1 MGPLLEKK
9 AQWGG
14 PIAFNITTMKK
25 TITLLLMMCVAAI
38 ALADDNTVTINHNA
52 IVLWQQGPSLYLK
65 YEEEGDYVHCLVYGN
80 VGQTYFHGDVI
91 PAGFGGETTIYDGES
106 EITQPFGFQPPI
118 GHVEVIPDNIT
129 VPDINHDNWAH
140 FVLLKQVTVSD
151 LTNNSFKITD
161 ADGNEAVGYNKF
173 SQNVQN
179 GYYEELTGIVGSYG
193 RYETIYQL
201 LPIIMQDTEINC
213 LEDLYE
219 QPSGQICKIRLKAI
233 YQNGRYMYLQD
244 FCDQFGLLYGN
255 VGINAR
261 NGDVIEGTCTWSTY
275 AGNIQLNSI
284 GDWEVI
290 SHGPAVEPV
299 EVTIEELS
307 IDMVHWYVK
316 IYDVEFVEDISPNT
330 CMMVDPTGEISVYN
344 RFNINIPFNN
354 LKDGWEP
361 RLDVNHDGEVNIA
374 DVNCVIDM
382 IIGGGHSM
390 NYRKYVIG
398 FVGAYRGE
406 LQFYPVEYNTQHP
419 DCDVNWDNEVNIADI
434 NLIIEYIL
442 TH

>member
-1 MGPLLEKK
+1 MMWVMAAAH
-9 AQWGG
+9 AQTA
-14 PIAFNITTMKK
+14 PSEPTAPMAVVLT
-25 TITLLLMMCVAAI
+25 
-38 ALADDNTVTINHNA
+38 DDNTVTINHNA
-52 IVLWQQGPSLYLK
+52 IVLWQQGLYLYLK
-65 YEEEGDYVHCLVYGN
+65 YEDDGDYVHCLVYGN
-80 VGQTYFHGDVI
+80 VGQTYFQGDVI
-91 PAGFGGETTIYDGES
+91 PAGFGGKTTIYDGEP
-106 EITQPFGFQPPI
+106 EITQPSGFQPPI

-140 FVLLKQVTVSD
+140 FVSLKQVTVSD
-151 LTNNSFKITD
+151 LTNNNFKITD
-161 ADGNEAVGYNKF
+161 AEGNEAVGYNKF
-173 SQNVQN
+173 NQHVQN

-233 YQNGRYMYLQD
+233 YQNGRYMYVQD

-255 VGINAR
+255 IGIYAR
-261 NGDVIEGTCTWSTY
+261 SGDVIEGTCTWSTY

-290 SHGPAVEPV
+290 SHGPAVEPEV
-299 EVTIEELS
+299 VTIEELS

-316 IYDVEFVEDISPNT
+316 IYDVEFVEGISPNT

-354 LKDGWEP
+354 LKDNWEP

-406 LQFYPVEYNTQHP
+406 LQFYPVECNSQRP

>member
-1 MGPLLEKK
+1 
-9 AQWGG
+9 
-14 PIAFNITTMKK
+14 MKK
-25 TITLLLMMCVAAI
+25 ILTLFLMCVTAI
-38 ALADDNTVTINHNA
+38 AALAQKVPSEPAEPMAAVLTDDNTVTFYCEA
-52 IVLWQQGPSLYLK
+52 IVLYQYGNYLYLK
-65 YEEEGDYVHCLVYGN
+65 YENFDYGFTYGLVYGN
-80 VGQTYFHGDVI
+80 VGQTYQKGDVI
-91 PAGFGGETTIYDGES
+91 PGGFGGRITVYSGEE

-118 GHVEVIPDNIT
+118 AHVDVVPEDIT
-129 VPDINHDNWAH
+129 LMDINHYYWAH
-140 FVLLKQVTVSD
+140 YVSLKQVTVSD
-151 LTNNSFKITD
+151 LNGMSFKITD
-161 ADGNEAVGYNKF
+161 AEGNEAVGFNRF
-173 SQNVQN
+173 GQFVEN
-179 GYYEELTGIVGSYG
+179 GYYEELTGIVDSYG
-193 RYETIYQL
+193 REQIIYELI
-201 LPIIMQDTEINC
+201 PIIERDTVTVNC
-213 LEDLYE
+213 LEDLYG

-233 YQNGRYMYLQD
+233 YQNGRYLYVQD
-244 FCDQFGLLYGN
+244 PCDQFGLVYGAI
-255 VGINAR
+255 GIYAM

-284 GDWEVI
+284 GDWKII
-290 SHGPAVEPV
+290 SHGPKVEPEV
-299 EVTIEELS
+299 VTIEELS

-354 LKDGWEP
+354 LKDNWEP

-374 DVNCVIDM
+374 DVNCIIDM
-382 IIGGGHSM
+382 IIGGGHSV

-406 LQFYPVEYNTQHP
+406 LQFYPVECNSQHP